1 MNEQEYIKWLEEEL
15 HWAYG
20 YIMGDNEDFTT
31 TQAGWRS
38 FNGLKKIRRN
48 DIFKKWSS

>member
-1 MNEQEYIKWLEEEL
+1 MEEKNYVAWLEEEL
-15 HWAYG
+15 RWAYA

-38 FNGLKKIRRN
+38 FNGLKKIRRK
-48 DIFKKWSS
+48 DYFDRLA